1 MRADDALILIALA
14 AAAATS
20 IGIASERRWTGARH
34 AAQRTLQV
42 MLYVL
47 IPFVSYVNIAHLQI
61 TVSGGVGLAL
71 GWVVI
76 ATGALLARVAGRS
89 LLHLPNRQLGAVI
102 CCVAI
107 TNTGYLGNPIIGAL
121 LGSRA
126 LRYGIAYDQLVGGPA
141 LFVLGF
147 GVGATYGDA
156 GAVRWR
162 DRART
167 FLTRNPPL
175 LAVVAG
181 LIVSPRL
188 APAPLLSISHV
199 VVDAMLVTG
208 FFAAGVYL
216 SSERRDDHAPLIELP
231 DGPVALV
238 LAVRLLIAPLILL
251 GLSAAVVAVPKA
263 YLVQAF
269 MPTGL
274 NSLVVG
280 HAYGLDQRLIAT
292 AILWGSAIVLV
303 AALAVGFA

>member
-1 MRADDALILIALA
+1 MILIALA
-14 AAAATS
+14 AVAATS
-20 IGIASERRWTGARH
+20 IGIVSERRWTGARH
-34 AAQRTLQV
+34 AAQRTLQA

-47 IPFVSYVNIAHLQI
+47 IPFVSYVNIAHLHLS
-61 TVSGGVGLAL
+61 VSGGVGLGL
-71 GWVVI
+71 GWVMI
-76 ATGALLARVAGRS
+76 CAGGLVAWAGGRA
-89 LLHLPNRQLGAVI
+89 LHLPDRQLGAVI
-102 CCVAI
+102 SCVVI
-107 TNTGYLGNPIIGAL
+107 TNTGYLGNPIIGVL
-121 LGSRA
+121 LGSHA

-175 LAVVAG
+175 LAVIAG

-188 APAPLLSISHV
+188 APPPLLAISHV

-216 SSERRDDHAPLIELP
+216 SSERRDDHGPLIEFP

-238 LAVRLLIAPLILL
+238 LAVRLAIAPLILL

-280 HAYGLDQRLIAT
+280 HAFGLDQRLIAT
-292 AILWGSAIVLV
+292 AILWGSVVVLI
-303 AALAVGFA
+303 AALVLGVA